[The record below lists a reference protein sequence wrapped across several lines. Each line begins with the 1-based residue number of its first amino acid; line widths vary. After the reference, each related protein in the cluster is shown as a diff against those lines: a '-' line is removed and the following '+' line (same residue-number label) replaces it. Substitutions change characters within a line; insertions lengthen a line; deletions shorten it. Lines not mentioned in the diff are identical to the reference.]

1 MQQVMK
7 TIRVYGW
14 IKEHE
19 KKEQD
24 MNNLA
29 AENIEEVQKSR
40 EIFAGAR
47 EDSIHIR
54 SIFVLWN
61 TLLDRSRTEHHIK
74 LLKTG
79 QQYVCYV
86 FH

>member
-19 KKEQD
+19 KKEQN

-40 EIFAGAR
+40 EIVAGAR

-54 SIFVLWN
+54 SIFVL
-61 TLLDRSRTEHHIK
+61 
-74 LLKTG
+74 
-79 QQYVCYV
+79 
-86 FH
+86 

>member
-7 TIRVYGW
+7 TVRVYGW

-40 EIFAGAR
+40 EIVAGAR
-47 EDSIHIR
+47 EDSIHII
-54 SIFVLWN
+54 SIFVL
-61 TLLDRSRTEHHIK
+61 
-74 LLKTG
+74 
-79 QQYVCYV
+79 
-86 FH
+86 

>member
-7 TIRVYGW
+7 TIRVYCW

-40 EIFAGAR
+40 EIVAGAR
-47 EDSIHIR
+47 EDSIHI
-54 SIFVLWN
+54 
-61 TLLDRSRTEHHIK
+61 
-74 LLKTG
+74 
-79 QQYVCYV
+79 
-86 FH
+86 

>member
-40 EIFAGAR
+40 EIVAGAR

-54 SIFVLWN
+54 SILVLWN
-61 TLLDRSRTEHHIK
+61 PLLDRSRTERHIK

>member
-29 AENIEEVQKSR
+29 AENIKEVQKSR

-54 SIFVLWN
+54 SIFVL
-61 TLLDRSRTEHHIK
+61 
-74 LLKTG
+74 
-79 QQYVCYV
+79 
-86 FH
+86 